1 MRRFSRYR
9 FVTFKFTDSIIAL
22 AVIVTMVAAYINK
35 KLNVNEV
42 IINAYELLKN
52 QAIIQNIDV
61 RMERKKGLA
70 ARPESWH
77 NV

>member
-1 MRRFSRYR
+1 
-9 FVTFKFTDSIIAL
+9 
-22 AVIVTMVAAYINK
+22 MVAAYINK